1 MRYRRATRSRQAL
14 HDQVVRMVDHCA
26 QFGLWNAAFNFH
38 SIPMLLVHVITG
50 SDLFVTIAQLKGEVG
65 ITF

>member
-1 MRYRRATRSRQAL
+1 
-14 HDQVVRMVDHCA
+14 MVDHCA